1 MFLLLAAL
9 SAHADTGV
17 TVTVNVRGAA
27 NDTGTVMCQVFRS
40 ADGFPTDD
48 PKATAYAAS
57 LIHGGTAT
65 CTFTAQGPGRIAIA
79 AYHDENANTKLK
91 TNLLGMPAE
100 GYGFS
105 NGAKAG
111 YFGAPG
117 WEEAAVTVGASPL
130 TLGLELTK

>member
-1 MFLLLAAL
+1 MLLLLSAL
-9 SAHADTGV
+9 SAQADNGV

-57 LIHGGTAT
+57 LIHGGAAT

-79 AYHDENANTKLK
+79 AYHDENANTRLE

-111 YFGAPG
+111 YFGPPA
-117 WEEAAVTVGASPL
+117 WEDAAVAVGGSPV
-130 TLGLELTK
+130 TLSLELTK